1 MSETTPEIVLDG
13 LKMAEETAGRLC
25 LPILAAVA
33 DETTARSLAEG
44 ALPCPLLVLKRV
56 IRPPFEGS
64 RQQRK
69 VGPLFVLN

>member
-1 MSETTPEIVLDG
+1 LS
-13 LKMAEETAGRLC
+13 
-25 LPILAAVA
+25 LPIVAAVA
-33 DETTARSLAEG
+33 DEATARGLAED

-56 IRPPFEGS
+56 IRPPFEGT